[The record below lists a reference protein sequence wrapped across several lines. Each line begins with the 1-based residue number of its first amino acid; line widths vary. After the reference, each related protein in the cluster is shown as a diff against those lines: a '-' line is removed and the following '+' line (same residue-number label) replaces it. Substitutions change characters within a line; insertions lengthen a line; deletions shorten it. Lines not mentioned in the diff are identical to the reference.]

1 MVIMAPVNSM
11 ESCKAVIEGGAGE
24 IYTGADEGLFSTYS
38 FTGRGK
44 FTENSTRILP
54 EFTELERIVEYAH
67 TKGVKVNFLANTQY
81 LQDISDKHY
90 MEKHFL
96 DYCGNAVHAGVD
108 AIVLG
113 DIGLLRLVKK
123 RYDVEL
129 HSSIFFRTI
138 NREQIAFF
146 REYDIKRICLSY
158 HVTLQEI
165 EKMCIFN
172 AMDIEVVGYQG
183 CSMFNGTCSFLHD
196 YGEDKFDPGLF
207 CKGIYKINSDEPTS
221 IFDVEARCGLCSL
234 RRCKSAGVKA
244 IKIVGREMDY
254 RKMQGIISLFSQVVN
269 NDDIS
274 VQEILPTWWKYT
286 LCSKNT
292 CKYIGNKHEVFM
304 IGGDYHQY

>member
-11 ESCKAVIEGGAGE
+11 KSCMAVIESGAGE
-24 IYTGADEGLFSTYS
+24 IYTGADEGLFGTYS

-44 FTENSTRILP
+44 FTGNSTRILP

-67 TKGVKVNFLANTQY
+67 TKGVKVNFLANIQY
-81 LQDISDKHY
+81 LQDISDKHIL
-90 MEKHFL
+90 ERHFL
-96 DYCGNAVHAGVD
+96 DYCGNAIRAGVD
-108 AIVLG
+108 SIVLG
-113 DIGLLRLVKK
+113 DLGLLRLVREK
-123 RYDVEL
+123 YDVEL

-146 REYDIKRICLSY
+146 KEYDIKRICLSY

-165 EKMCIFN
+165 EKMCMSNI
-172 AMDIEVVGYQG
+172 MDIEVVGYQG

-207 CKGIYKINSDEPTS
+207 CKGIYQVNSDEPS
-221 IFDVEARCGLCSL
+221 NIFDVEARCGLCSL

-254 RKMQGIISLFSQVVN
+254 RKMQGIVSLFSKIIN

-274 VQEILPTWWKYT
+274 INEILPSWWKYT
-286 LCSKNT
+286 LCSKNS
-292 CKYIGNKHEVFM
+292 CKYIGNKYEEFM
-304 IGGDYHQY
+304 IGGDYH